1 MMHDAKYMMLLIGL
15 GNPEGKHKKNR
26 HNAGFIVI
34 DEIKKLWNFPDFQF
48 NKKFN
53 AEISEENHLPV
64 MPEQSDGGRGKLKA
78 ISYKLLLAKPQTFI
92 NNSGDAVQKIM
103 SFYKLTPQDIIIIH
117 DDLDIEI
124 GKYKLSANTHSV
136 GHKGVEDIIE
146 KLGTQEFKRIRI
158 GVETEGGRQNR
169 KIPGESYV
177 LQNFTEEEYKKVTKL
192 TKEISNEL
200 V

>member
-1 MMHDAKYMMLLIGL
+1 MLLIIGL
-15 GNPEGKHKKNR
+15 GNPEDKHKRNR
-26 HNAGFIVI
+26 HNTGFVAV

-53 AEISEENHLPV
+53 ADVSEGVIKSPSHSPF
-64 MPEQSDGGRGKLKA
+64 SKGGIRGILT
-78 ISYKLLLAKPQTFI
+78 KPRTFM
-92 NNSGDAVQKIM
+92 NKSGDAVRKIM
-103 SFYKLTPQDIIIIH
+103 SFYKLTPQDIIVIH

-124 GKYKLSANTHSV
+124 GKYKLSADTHSV

-146 KLGTQEFKRIRI
+146 KLGTQEFKRVRI
-158 GVETEGGRQNR
+158 GVEIEGGRQNR

-177 LQNFTEEEYKKVTKL
+177 LQDFTKEEYEKVVKL
-192 TKEISNEL
+192 TKEISKEL